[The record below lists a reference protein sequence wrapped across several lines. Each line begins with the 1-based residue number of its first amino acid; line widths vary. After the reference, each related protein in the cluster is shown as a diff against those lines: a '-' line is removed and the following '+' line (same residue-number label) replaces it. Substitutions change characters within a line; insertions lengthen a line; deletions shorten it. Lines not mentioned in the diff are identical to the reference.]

1 MLLVIVGCILLAAG
15 AAHAQ
20 GGGIERFYGTY
31 AGEALSESGDELD
44 KRDINAE
51 VTPQGKG
58 FKVKFT
64 VVVKR
69 GKDKPRRDEYTIIFN
84 PSKRPGIYSSAMRTD
99 VFGNAVPLDPLAGDP
114 YMWAR
119 LEGRQ
124 VLALRAVRDR
134 EWRVRDADVRV
145 HPRPRRTQSPL
156 FPDPGRRGAADGHG
170 QAQEDPLI
178 RARASL
184 AKAAAAAGLANARY
198 TRASALS
205 PCARRNPAPTP
216 RSGSKRSGVN
226 PRRRSRAG

>member
-1 MLLVIVGCILLAAG
+1 MRRRDQRRMLLVIVGCILLAAG

-58 FKVKFT
+58 FKLKFT

-69 GKDKPRRDEYTIIFN
+69 GKDKPRRDEYTIVFN

-119 LEGRQ
+119 LEGDKFFRY
-124 VLALRAVRDR
+124 ALFVTESGGYEMQAYEYTLVPGGLNLRYS
-134 EWRVRDADVRV
+134 RVRDGEVL
-145 HPRPRRTQSPL
+145 RTVTGKL
-156 FPDPGRRGAADGHG
+156 
-170 QAQEDPLI
+170 
-178 RARASL
+178 
-184 AKAAAAAGLANARY
+184 KK
-198 TRASALS
+198 TR
-205 PCARRNPAPTP
+205 
-216 RSGSKRSGVN
+216 
-226 PRRRSRAG
+226 